1 MLRFKSIRKIAQ
13 ATVNT
18 FLIGVA
24 LAFTL
29 NVNATSIG
37 EITEFKGESKLVR
50 EAGNEVDVEIGFVPD
65 VNLNDTAETGNG
77 RMLIQFLDEA
87 ELSLTEH
94 TKVYIDKVYYDP
106 DPSKSKMAMR
116 MAVGT
121 ARFASG
127 RLGMVNKSN
136 IDIQTPTASIAV
148 RGTDFTTTIDELGR
162 SLVILLPDQ
171 FGNSSGEITV
181 SNKSGSIVLNEA
193 YAATMVSSLDTQPT
207 KQISLSGIT
216 VSMIDNMFI
225 VSPPPEVKEA
235 LDEQLKDDLDQDK
248 GLLDIDF
255 LDFDGLDGDYLE
267 DDSLEFTELDIDYLD
282 VDFLTD
288 VLDVVEA
295 LVASTATLDDS
306 AISQTSLG
314 AELKG
319 ASFGLNSDSQYNIYE
334 SDGKVI
340 FYRSVNET
348 ITLYLNVDARASIRT
363 SVDGY
368 EGVILLNGG
377 EGTIINLRQGG

>member
-1 MLRFKSIRKIAQ
+1 
-13 ATVNT
+13 
-18 FLIGVA
+18 
-24 LAFTL
+24 
-29 NVNATSIG
+29 
-37 EITEFKGESKLVR
+37 
-50 EAGNEVDVEIGFVPD
+50 
-65 VNLNDTAETGNG
+65 
-77 RMLIQFLDEA
+77 MLIQFLDKA

-295 LVASTATLDDS
+295 LVSSTATLDDS

-319 ASFGLNSDSQYNIYE
+319 AEFGLNSDSQYNIYE
-334 SDGKVI
+334 SDGKVV

>member
-13 ATVNT
+13 ATVNL

-24 LAFTL
+24 LAFSL
-29 NVNATSIG
+29 NANATSIG

-50 EAGNEVDVEIGFVPD
+50 EAGNEVGVEIGFVPD

-106 DPSKSKMAMR
+106 DPSKSKMAIR

-162 SLVILLPDQ
+162 SLVILLPDEY
-171 FGNSSGEITV
+171 GNSSGEITV
-181 SNKSGSIVLNEA
+181 SNNGGSIVLNEA
-193 YAATMVSSLDTQPT
+193 YAATMISSLDTQPT
-207 KQISLSGIT
+207 KQLSLRGIT

-225 VSPPPEVKEA
+225 VSPPPEVREA
-235 LDEQLKDDLDQDK
+235 LDERLQDDLDQDK

-255 LDFDGLDGDYLE
+255 LDFDGLDVDYLE
-267 DDSLEFTELDIDYLD
+267 DDSLEFTELDIDYLN

-295 LVASTATLDDS
+295 LVASAAKLDDS
-306 AISQTSLG
+306 AIQQTSLG

-319 ASFGLNSDSQYNIYE
+319 ATFGLNPKSQYNIYE
-334 SDGKVI
+334 LDGKVV

-348 ITLYLNVDARASIRT
+348 ITIYLNVDARASIRT

-368 EGVILLNGG
+368 EGIILLNGG
-377 EGTIINLRQGG
+377 DDTIIDLRQGG

>member
-1 MLRFKSIRKIAQ
+1 MQQFKSIRKIAQ

-50 EAGNEVDVEIGFVPD
+50 EAGDEVDVEIGFVPD

-77 RMLIQFLDEA
+77 RMLIQFLDKA

-314 AELKG
+314 IELKG
-319 ASFGLNSDSQYNIYE
+319 AVLGFNQDSQFNIYE